1 MENISEL
8 VLAWQQSQPD
18 PRTRGTPAP
27 AAGPRQPRRGGTAT
41 APPPATNP
49 LLPVVDAYP
58 NATDSQN
65 TGANPR
71 AVQ

>member
-1 MENISEL
+1 MENTSEL
-8 VLAWQQSQPD
+8 VLAWQQSQLD

-27 AAGPRQPRRGGTAT
+27 AAGPPGQPRRH
-41 APPPATNP
+41 APAIA
-49 LLPVVDAYP
+49 VDAYP
-58 NATDSQN
+58 NATDNQN